1 MEVRWACRLSRGGLK
16 AYFMVISE
24 DPVVVAGAQRA
35 LRLLTAAIPIA
46 TISAR
51 GERLEEGAQ
60 HFADV
65 LGAAG
70 LRTQL
75 WPSAGAPVVF
85 GEWPAPPG
93 RPILLF
99 YGHYDV
105 QPPDPLDA
113 WDSPPFEASV
123 RESAVYGRGAGDNK
137 GQLLAHVAAV
147 AELIVRDDL
156 DLGVKFLIEG
166 EEEIGSPHIAD
177 VVRAHRME
185 LAADLALT
193 ADAPV
198 HDDGR
203 PVIIFGVR
211 GLLYLEIS
219 LTGAPR
225 DLHSGNRGGIA
236 PTPAWTLVHA
246 LAKLR
251 DEDGRVT
258 VPGFYDAV
266 RGPDSAERAMLE
278 ALPVDADHLAAEL
291 GVAGAAP
298 WQQNSPWAALGFQPN
313 CNIAGLTAGYQGPGT
328 KTIIPATASAKIDF
342 RLVADQDPDK
352 IFAAIRNQLEQAEPG
367 IQIER
372 TASVP
377 PSATPASTPLA
388 AAVIDA
394 VRAATGTEPLLRPRL
409 GGTTPDYVFT
419 SILGMPSILV
429 PYGPPDMNH
438 HAPNEKMTLAA
449 LERGVACTVEICRRL
464 AQEDPSG

>member
-1 MEVRWACRLSRGGLK
+1 MDV
-16 AYFMVISE
+16 SE
-24 DPVVVAGAQRA
+24 DPVVVAGSKRA
-35 LRLLTAAIPIA
+35 LRLLTESIPIA
-46 TISAR
+46 SVSAR
-51 GERLEEGAQ
+51 GERLEEGAR

-65 LGAAG
+65 LTAAG
-70 LRTQL
+70 LQTQM

-93 RPILLF
+93 RPTILF

-113 WDSPPFEASV
+113 WDSPPFEAHV
-123 RESAVYGRGAGDNK
+123 RDGAVYGRGAGDNK

-147 AELIVRDDL
+147 AELISRDEL
-156 DLGVKFLIEG
+156 GVGVKFLIEG

-177 VVRAHRME
+177 VVRAHRAE

-203 PVIIFGVR
+203 PVVIFGVR

-219 LTGAPR
+219 LAGAPR

-246 LAKLR
+246 LAALR
-251 DEDGRVT
+251 DRDGRVT

-266 RGPDSAERAMLE
+266 REPDPAERAMLE
-278 ALPVDADHLAAEL
+278 ALPVDASHMEAEL
-291 GVAGAAP
+291 GAAGAARWQPASPSQKSP
-298 WQQNSPWAALGFQPN
+298 WQDSPWTALGFQPN
-313 CNIAGLTAGYQGPGT
+313 CNLAGLTAGYQGPGT
-328 KTIIPATASAKIDF
+328 KTVIPATASAKIDF
-342 RLVADQDPDK
+342 RLVADQDPDE
-352 IFAAIRNQLEQAEPG
+352 IFRAVREHLERAAPG
-367 IQIER
+367 IQVDR

-377 PSATPASTPLA
+377 PSATSASTPLA

-394 VRAATGTEPLLRPRL
+394 VRTATGSEPLLRPRL

-419 SILGMPSILV
+419 AILGMPSILV
-429 PYGPPDMNH
+429 PYGPADMNH
-438 HAPNEKMTLAA
+438 HAPNEKMTIVA
-449 LERGVACTVEICRRL
+449 LERGVACSVEICRRL
-464 AQEDPSG
+464 AQEDPGG